1 MAERVAANGG
11 SSAEVVPNDGVS
23 SRSSDRDDVDEAE
36 MDREANGGEEDRNST
51 GKQEDEENNELDL
64 DEEEDE
70 EEEEEDETDCDSVDI
85 GPTRRFR
92 RPKPSVPVRG
102 SGAVSSAA
110 GLATNSIFFCFSVF
124 DH

>member
-11 SSAEVVPNDGVS
+11 SSTEVVPNDGVS

-36 MDREANGGEEDRNST
+36 MDREANGGEEERNST
-51 GKQEDEENNELDL
+51 GKQEDEENNEVDL
-64 DEEEDE
+64 EEEDEEEE

-110 GLATNSIFFCFSVF
+110 GLATNSISLSVSF
-124 DH
+124 L